1 MTPSDR
7 DPHAPGGTTGSCASI
22 HTVLCDLDGVVW
34 LARRAIPG
42 AVEAINEIR
51 ASGRRVLFV
60 TNNSVA
66 TEDELVEA
74 LAAIDVAARGDV
86 VTSAMAAAMLI
97 DDGSRVLVAGASGV
111 VEAVERRGG
120 EAIPND
126 GSRPTDGVDAVV
138 VGLHRDFDYARLR
151 RASAAIRAGA
161 RYIATNDDATFP
173 TPTGLDPGGGS
184 IVAAVTTAAGTE
196 PVIAGKPHRPMAD
209 YIAGVL
215 EPSEADP
222 SRLLMVG
229 DRPSTDGRFAE
240 ALGCRFALVR
250 TGVVA
255 PERPAPTGTPIAF
268 DEPDLAALARMLAGE
283 PIHRQGDDHADALGH
298 PGEAGH
304 PDGPV
309 HPDGAGHPGA
319 TEHPGADAHLDAADR
334 RDILD

>member
-1 MTPSDR
+1 MPPEHVIPATIGPEMTSSDP
-7 DPHAPGGTTGSCASI
+7 DPHEHGGTAGSCAGI

-42 AVEAINEIR
+42 AVEAIAEIR
-51 ASGRRVLFV
+51 GSGRRVLFV

-66 TEDELVEA
+66 TEEELVEA
-74 LAAIDVAARGDV
+74 LGAIEVPARGDV

-111 VEAVERRGG
+111 VEAVERRGA

-184 IVAAVTTAAGTE
+184 IVAAVSTAAGAD
-196 PVIAGKPHRPMAD
+196 PVIAGKPYQPMAD
-209 YIAGVL
+209 YIAGIL
-215 EPSEADP
+215 ETSEAGP

-255 PERPAPTGTPIAF
+255 PGGPAPVGTPIAF
-268 DEPDLAALARMLAGE
+268 DEPDLAALARKLADE
-283 PIHRQGDDHADALGH
+283 PARR
-298 PGEAGH
+298 E
-304 PDGPV
+304 
-309 HPDGAGHPGA
+309 
-319 TEHPGADAHLDAADR
+319 AADR
-334 RDILD
+334 RDTLD